1 MVAAITFMGMGII
14 FYWWSFIGDYYAN
27 LYTADFR

>member
-1 MVAAITFMGMGII
+1 MVVAFAFIWRGVVH
-14 FYWWSFIGDYYAN
+14 YWWFFIGDYYAN